1 MHLAFINN
9 LYPPYVVGGN
19 EMLCD
24 EVVRAL
30 RARGHR
36 VSVLC
41 GRGVDLP
48 SHPDLSGALEI
59 DLDRKAETFLGGRLP
74 SPWEAV
80 RLHLFSPRS
89 YGATRRWLLAKRPDV
104 VIVWNLYMA
113 SLSPLVA
120 ALSGRAPVVVHVC
133 DKWLYFGLFDL
144 EALLRPV
151 VPWKRLLLR
160 AARDGLQPVLRRW
173 ALPHRLIAI
182 SEFMKSIYVR
192 AGMDAAEVEVIHL
205 GVPTRTFAV
214 APRAP
219 RPVNAPLRILFV
231 GSLWEGK
238 GPQTAV
244 RALGH
249 LRRDG
254 VSARL
259 DICGE
264 GTGHFVEFLKRVIEE
279 EDVVEDVTLHG
290 KVDRDVVRDFCRSHD
305 VLVFPSEWDE
315 PFAAVPIEAMSSG
328 MAVVATS
335 AGGTPEAIVDG
346 ETGIVVAPGDPR
358 ALAEGLRRLAEDDAL
373 RLRLGER
380 ASQVAR
386 ERFDLDRYIDRLEAC
401 YRSCIPAD
409 QGQEPPQR
417 P

>member
-41 GRGVDLP
+41 GRGRDLP
-48 SHPDLSGALEI
+48 SHADLSGALEI

-89 YGATRRWLLAKRPDV
+89 YGVTRRWLSARRPDV
-104 VIVWNLYMA
+104 VIVWNLYMT
-113 SLSPLVA
+113 SLSPLIA
-120 ALSGRAPVVVHVC
+120 ALGSRAPVVVHVC
-133 DKWLYFGLFDL
+133 DKWLYFSLFDL
-144 EALLRPV
+144 EALLKPV
-151 VPWKRLLLR
+151 VPWKRLALR
-160 AARDGLQPVLRRW
+160 AARYSLQPVIRRL

-182 SEFMKSIYVR
+182 SEFMKSVYVR
-192 AGMDAAEVEVIHL
+192 AGMDKGEIDVIHL
-205 GVPTRTFAV
+205 GVPTRTFTA
-214 APRAP
+214 APRRPRAP
-219 RPVNAPLRILFV
+219 GEPLRLLFV

-244 RALGH
+244 RALGQ

-254 VSARL
+254 VRARL

-264 GTGHFVEFLKRVIEE
+264 GTSQFVEFLKSVIDEE
-279 EDVVEDVTLHG
+279 GVFADVSLHG
-290 KVDRDVVRDFCRSHD
+290 KVERDVVKDFCRSHD

-335 AGGTPEAIVDG
+335 AGGTPEAIVNG
-346 ETGIVVAPGDPR
+346 ETGIIVAPGDPK
-358 ALAEGLRRLAEDDAL
+358 ALAQALRRLAEDDPL

-380 ASQVAR
+380 AANVAR
-386 ERFDLDRYIDRLEAC
+386 ERFDLDLYVDRLEAY
-401 YRSCIPAD
+401 YRNCIPAD
-409 QGQEPPQR
+409 
-417 P
+417 

>member
-41 GRGVDLP
+41 GRGRDLP

-74 SPWEAV
+74 SAWEAV

-89 YGATRRWLLAKRPDV
+89 YGVTRRWLVTKRPDV

-120 ALSGRAPVVVHVC
+120 ALAGGAPVVVHVC
-133 DKWLYFGLFDL
+133 DKWLYFSLFDL

-151 VPWKRLLLR
+151 VPWKKLALR
-160 AARDGLQPVLRRW
+160 GARYFLQPVLRRW
-173 ALPHRLIAI
+173 ARPHRLIAI
-182 SEFMKSIYVR
+182 SEFMKSFYVR
-192 AGMDAAEVEVIHL
+192 AGLDAREIEAIHL

-214 APRAP
+214 APRGP
-219 RPVNAPLRILFV
+219 RPADEPLRILFV

-244 RALGH
+244 RALGR
-249 LRRDG
+249 LRRGG
-254 VSARL
+254 VSAHL

-264 GTGHFVEFLKRVIEE
+264 GTVHFVEFLKRVIEE
-279 EDVVEDVTLHG
+279 EDVVENVTLHG
-290 KVDRDVVRDFCRSHD
+290 KVSRDVVRDFCGSHH

-315 PFAAVPIEAMSSG
+315 PFAAVPIEAMCCG

-346 ETGIVVAPGDPR
+346 ETGIVVAPGNIE
-358 ALAEGLRRLAEDDAL
+358 ALADGLRRLAEDDGL

-380 ASQVAR
+380 GSEVAR
-386 ERFDLDRYIDRLEAC
+386 ERFDLDRYVDHLEAY
-401 YRSCIPAD
+401 YRGCLPA
-409 QGQEPPQR
+409 Q
-417 P
+417 

>member
-9 LYPPYVVGGN
+9 LYPPYVVGGY
-19 EMLCD
+19 EMICD

-41 GRGVDLP
+41 GRGLDLP

-59 DLDRKAETFLGGRLP
+59 DLDRKEETFLGGRLP
-74 SPWEAV
+74 SPWEAF

-89 YGATRRWLLAKRPDV
+89 YGVTRRWLLAKRPDV
-104 VIVWNLYMA
+104 VVVWNLYMT

-120 ALSGRAPVVVHVC
+120 ALSGQAPVVVQVL
-133 DKWLYFGLFDL
+133 DKWLYFSLFDL
-144 EALLRPV
+144 EALLKPV
-151 VPWKRLLLR
+151 VPWKRLALR
-160 AARDGLQPVLRRW
+160 AARFGLQPILRRW
-173 ALPHRLIAI
+173 ALPHRVVAV
-182 SEFMKSIYVR
+182 SEFMKSFYVR
-192 AGMDAAEVEVIHL
+192 AGLDAGEIEVIHL

-214 APRAP
+214 APRGP
-219 RPVNAPLRILFV
+219 RLASEPLRILFV

-244 RALGH
+244 RALGQ

-254 VSARL
+254 IRARL

-279 EDVVEDVTLHG
+279 EGVFEDVTLHG
-290 KVDRDVVRDFCRSHD
+290 KVERDVVRDFCRSHD

-346 ETGIVVAPGDPR
+346 ETGIVVAPGDPK
-358 ALAEGLRRLAEDDAL
+358 ALAKGLRRLAEDDAL

-380 ASQVAR
+380 AAQVAR
-386 ERFDLDRYIDRLEAC
+386 ERFNLDLYIDRLEAY
-401 YRSCIPAD
+401 YRGCIRA
-409 QGQEPPQR
+409 GTAGR
-417 P
+417 

>member
-30 RARGHR
+30 RSRGHR

-48 SHPDLSGALEI
+48 GHPDLTGALEI
-59 DLDRKAETFLGGRLP
+59 DLDRKEETFLGGRLP
-74 SPWEAV
+74 SAWEAL
-80 RLHLFSPRS
+80 RLHLFSPKS
-89 YGATRRWLLAKRPDV
+89 YGVTRQWLSERRPDV

-120 ALSGRAPVVVHVC
+120 ALGGRAPVVVHVC
-133 DKWLYFGLFDL
+133 DKWLYYSLFDL

-151 VPWKRLLLR
+151 VPWKRLALGAVR
-160 AARDGLQPVLRRW
+160 YTLQPVIRRL
-173 ALPHRLIAI
+173 ARPHRVVAI
-182 SEFMKSIYVR
+182 SEFMKSFYVR
-192 AGMDAAEVEVIHL
+192 AGLDPGEIEAIHL
-205 GVPTRTFAV
+205 GVPTRTFAF
-214 APRAP
+214 APRRP
-219 RPVNAPLRILFV
+219 RSVGEPLRILFA

-244 RALGH
+244 RALGR
-249 LRRDG
+249 LRRAG
-254 VSARL
+254 VSAHL
-259 DICGE
+259 DICG
-264 GTGHFVEFLKRVIEE
+264 GGRDHFVEFLKSVIDEE
-279 EDVVEDVTLHG
+279 GVADDITLHG

-315 PFAAVPIEAMSSG
+315 PFAAVPVEAMSCG

-335 AGGTPEAIVDG
+335 AGGTREAIVDG
-346 ETGIVVAPGDPR
+346 ETGIVVAPGDPQ
-358 ALAEGLRRLAEDDAL
+358 ALADALRRLADDEPL

-380 ASQVAR
+380 AAEVAR
-386 ERFDLDRYIDRLEAC
+386 EQFDLDRYIDRLETY
-401 YRSCIPAD
+401 YRRCLPA
-409 QGQEPPQR
+409 G
-417 P
+417 

>member
-24 EVVRAL
+24 EVVQAL

-41 GRGVDLP
+41 GRGRDLP
-48 SHPDLSGALEI
+48 AHPDLLGALEI

-74 SPWEAV
+74 SAWEAF
-80 RLHLFSPRS
+80 RLHLFSPQS
-89 YGATRRWLLAKRPDV
+89 YGATRRWLREKRPDV

-113 SLSPLVA
+113 SMSPLVA
-120 ALSGRAPVVVHVC
+120 ALSGPAPVVVHVC
-133 DKWLYFGLFDL
+133 DKWLYFSLFDL

-151 VPWKRLLLR
+151 APWKRVMLR
-160 AARDGLQPVLRRW
+160 VARHGLQPVLRRW
-173 ALPHRLIAI
+173 AMPRRVIAI
-182 SEFMKSIYVR
+182 SEFMRSFYVR
-192 AGMDAAEVEVIHL
+192 AGLDAREIEAIHL
-205 GVPTRTFAV
+205 GVPTTKFAV
-214 APRAP
+214 APRRP
-219 RPVNAPLRILFV
+219 RPAGEPLRVLFV

-244 RALGH
+244 RALGQ

-254 VSARL
+254 LRARL

-264 GTGHFVEFLKRVIEE
+264 GTAHFVEFLKRVIAEE
-279 EDVVEDVTLHG
+279 GVFDDVTLHG
-290 KVDRDVVRDFCRSHD
+290 KVARDEVRNFCRSHD

-315 PFAAVPIEAMSSG
+315 PFAAVPVEAMSCG

-335 AGGTPEAIVDG
+335 AGGTSEAIVDG
-346 ETGIVVAPGDPR
+346 ETGIVVAPGDPG
-358 ALAEGLRRLAEDDAL
+358 ALAQGLRRLAEDDAL

-380 ASQVAR
+380 AASVAR
-386 ERFDLDRYIDRLEAC
+386 ERFDIDRYIDRLEKY
-401 YRSCIPAD
+401 YRGCL
-409 QGQEPPQR
+409 R
-417 P
+417 PD

>member
-24 EVVRAL
+24 EVVGAL

-41 GRGVDLP
+41 GRGRDLP

-89 YGATRRWLLAKRPDV
+89 YGVTRRWLRAKRPDV
-104 VIVWNLYMA
+104 VVVWNLYMA

-120 ALSGRAPVVVHVC
+120 ALGRSAPVVVHVC
-133 DKWLYFGLFDL
+133 DKWLYFSLFDL

-151 VPWKRLLLR
+151 VLWKRLALR
-160 AARDGLQPVLRRW
+160 AARFGLQPVLRRW
-173 ALPHRLIAI
+173 AMPHRLIAI
-182 SEFMKSIYVR
+182 SEFMKSVYVR
-192 AGMDAAEVEVIHL
+192 AGLDPQEIAVIHL
-205 GVPTRTFAV
+205 GVPTRTFAA
-214 APRAP
+214 APRGP
-219 RPVNAPLRILFV
+219 RPAGEPLRILFV

-244 RALGH
+244 RALGQ
-249 LRRDG
+249 LRREG
-254 VSARL
+254 VSAHL
-259 DICGE
+259 DICGD

-279 EDVVEDVTLHG
+279 EDVVEEVTLHG
-290 KVDRDVVRDFCRSHD
+290 KVERDVVRDFCRTRH

-315 PFAAVPIEAMSSG
+315 PFAAVPVEAMSSG

-346 ETGIVVAPGDPR
+346 ETGLVVAPRDPG
-358 ALAEGLRRLAEDDAL
+358 ALAAGLRRLAEDDSL

-380 ASQVAR
+380 AAQVAR
-386 ERFDLDRYIDRLEAC
+386 EHFDLDRYIFRLEAY
-401 YRSCIPAD
+401 YRGLVP
-409 QGQEPPQR
+409 GEPGAVPQVAE
-417 P
+417 